1 MILMR
6 MTIKRD
12 RSFNARYLICSDLQ
26 VPFQFDAAISNL
38 KKLVKAFK
46 FDLVL
51 NVGDELDLN
60 TISKYSQGKAE
71 SFQQTLNADR
81 DQI

>member
-1 MILMR
+1 MK
-6 MTIKRD
+6 IKRD

-38 KKLVKAFK
+38 KTLVKAFK

-60 TISKYSQGKAE
+60 KSQNTVRVKL
-71 SFQQTLNADR
+71 SHFNR
-81 DQI
+81 P